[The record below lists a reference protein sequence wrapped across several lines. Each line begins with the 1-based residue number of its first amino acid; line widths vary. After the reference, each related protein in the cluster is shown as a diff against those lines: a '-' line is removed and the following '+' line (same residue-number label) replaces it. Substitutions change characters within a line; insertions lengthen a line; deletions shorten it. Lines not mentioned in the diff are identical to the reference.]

1 MRPRTSPAGERSTPG
16 PEHVF
21 EHVLVGIDST
31 DESLVAAAQARVLL
45 SPGGELVLL
54 AAVER
59 HLAAHAGLL
68 ARYADG
74 DLAASAST
82 ELARAQE
89 LVDANEALLA
99 SGSLVRL
106 LRAECA
112 TRDATLIAVGVRP
125 HRRLAA
131 LTFGGHEVEALR
143 DASCSVLVA
152 RPGWG
157 PSSPNRVVVGIDG
170 SPESRTAEAVA
181 RALATRLGCEVVP
194 TVGLQ
199 EEIDLPLLREERED
213 ALVHPGSLVE
223 AVVSTCSARG
233 LVVVGRARGRDGR
246 RRSGLADRL
255 VHAARCSVL
264 VVEHADDDA
273 GTEAASDG

>member
-1 MRPRTSPAGERSTPG
+1 MHPRPSSDDAPRTCGPG
-16 PEHVF
+16 QVF
-21 EHVLVGIDST
+21 DRVLVGIDST

-45 SPGGELVLL
+45 APGGELVLV

-59 HLAAHAGLL
+59 HLAAHAGLQ
-68 ARYADG
+68 ARYAED
-74 DLAASAST
+74 DLATAAST

-112 TRDATLIAVGVRP
+112 TRNSTLIAIGVRP
-125 HRRLAA
+125 HRRLGA
-131 LTFGGHEVEALR
+131 LTFGGHEVEALH
-143 DASCSVLVA
+143 DATCSVLVS

-157 PSSPNRVVVGIDG
+157 PSSPNRIVVGVDG
-170 SPESRTAEAVA
+170 SPASRTAETVA
-181 RALATRLGCEVVP
+181 RSLAERLGCEVVP
-194 TVGLQ
+194 AVGLQ

-213 ALVHPGSLVE
+213 ALLHPGSLLE
-223 AVVSTCSARG
+223 AVVSASSTRG
-233 LVVVGRARGRDGR
+233 LVVAGRDRGHNGR
-246 RRSGLADRL
+246 RRGDLSDRL

-264 VVEHADDDA
+264 VVEHADDADTRSA
-273 GTEAASDG
+273 TDG